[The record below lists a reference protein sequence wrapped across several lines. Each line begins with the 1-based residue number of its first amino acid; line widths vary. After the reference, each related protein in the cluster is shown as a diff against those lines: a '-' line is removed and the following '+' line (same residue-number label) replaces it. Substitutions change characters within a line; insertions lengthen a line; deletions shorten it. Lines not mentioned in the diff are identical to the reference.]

1 MMRLPALEDY
11 DAGNGLVS
19 WALTVARMSHP
30 SYDEYFAAEPVPP
43 QRSANEAAADASA
56 AHGRYKAHRDRMV
69 VEQAQAKERAKEH
82 QLFKAEQARKRFE
95 EERERQR
102 VWAEGEAERVRMR
115 EIVRE
120 REAQWRLEQAEWDR
134 VERERKA
141 ETARN
146 QAALEAELRIV
157 YRARVSEL
165 RKAAK
170 QNKRIG
176 GYGYG
181 DASGHFIRIVRK
193 NVNIGSGDTAIRMQ
207 VGELWEVNEY
217 WMQTLLADNLAEY
230 VFGWASFVASHK

>member
-1 MMRLPALEDY
+1 MKLPALEDY

-56 AHGRYKAHRDRMV
+56 AHERYKAHMV
-69 VEQAQAKERAKEH
+69 VEQAQAKERAEEIR
-82 QLFKAEQARKRFE
+82 QFKAEQARKRFE

-102 VWAEGEAERVRMR
+102 VWAEGESERVRVR
-115 EIVRE
+115 EIARE

-141 ETARN
+141 EIARK
-146 QAALEAELRIV
+146 QAAVEAELRII
-157 YRARVSEL
+157 YRAQVSEL
-165 RKAAK
+165 RKVAK

-193 NVNIGSGDTAIRMQ
+193 NVNIGSEETAIRMQ

-230 VFGWASFVASHK
+230 VFGWVSFVASHK